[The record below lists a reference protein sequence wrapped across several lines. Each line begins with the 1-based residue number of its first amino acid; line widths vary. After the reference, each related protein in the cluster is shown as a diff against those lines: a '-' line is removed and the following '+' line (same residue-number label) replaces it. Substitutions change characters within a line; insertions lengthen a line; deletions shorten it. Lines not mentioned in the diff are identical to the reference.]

1 MCVKKQGI
9 KKVRAFYDMNQRCS
23 FYDKQDSDFGK
34 SSLRKRPVADV
45 IVKGMTLLS

>member
-1 MCVKKQGI
+1 MCDEARNKKSTSI
-9 KKVRAFYDMNQRCS
+9 YDMNQRCS

-34 SSLRKRPVADV
+34 SSLRNRPVADV